1 MKTQQAEVTRRGML
15 DMQVCV
21 PEDWTDEQV
30 VSFANGQNPRGT
42 TQGWEIRREGS
53 KYLNG
58 DPERSICSDR
68 EGFVH
73 IMLDA

>member
-1 MKTQQAEVTRRGML
+1 MKTQPAEVTRRGML

-30 VSFANGQNPRGT
+30 VSFANGQNPPGT
-42 TQGWEIRREGS
+42 LEGWGIRREGD

-58 DPERSICSDR
+58 DSERNSCSDR
-68 EGFVH
+68 AGFVH